1 VAELNAPAPP
11 MEGNRKDFEKMGGPG
26 SGRWRG
32 RGRETVEAY
41 RCLDVNRL
49 SMKGYLR
56 PGLSSVYHWNEGSEV
71 ASIKLHAEAG
81 RLQLSY
87 CVWVGDDK
95 WKDVAEIIP
104 IVRVPC
110 RLGGSRSYFI
120 CPGFQNGRECGRRVA
135 KLYVSKCYFLC
146 RHCNRLAYASQYEQ
160 PWQRAR
166 RRANKLWQRLG
177 IDSGIAGT
185 LPEKRKGR
193 SARIFA
199 RLLEKTLEAEILA
212 DEACLKR
219 LQWLAQIDTD
229 IK

>member
-1 VAELNAPAPP
+1 
-11 MEGNRKDFEKMGGPG
+11 M
-26 SGRWRG
+26 
-32 RGRETVEAY
+32 T
-41 RCLDVNRL
+41 
-49 SMKGYLR
+49 GYLR
-56 PGLSSVYHWNEGSEV
+56 PGLSSVYHWTDGNEV

-81 RLQLSY
+81 RLHLSY
-87 CVWVGDDK
+87 CVCVGDEK

-110 RLGGSRSYFI
+110 QLGGSRRYFI

-146 RHCNRLAYASQYEQ
+146 RHCNRLVYASKYEQ

-177 IDSGIAGT
+177 IDSGIAGA
-185 LPEKRKGR
+185 LPEKRKDM
-193 SARIFA
+193 SARTYE

-219 LQWLAQIDTD
+219 LQCLAQIETD
-229 IK
+229 LK

>member
-1 VAELNAPAPP
+1 
-11 MEGNRKDFEKMGGPG
+11 MGGPG

-32 RGRETVEAY
+32 RGRETIESY
-41 RCLDVNRL
+41 RFLDVNLL

-56 PGLSSVYHWNEGSEV
+56 PGLSSGYRWIDGNEV

-81 RLQLSY
+81 RLHLSY
-87 CVWVGDDK
+87 CVCVGDDK
-95 WKDVAEIIP
+95 WKDVAEIIR

-110 RLGGSRSYFI
+110 RLGGSRNYFI

-160 PWQRAR
+160 PWKRAR
-166 RRANKLWQRLG
+166 RRANKLWQRLA
-177 IDSGIAGT
+177 IDSGIAGV
-185 LPEKRKGR
+185 LPEKRKDMSVR
-193 SARIFA
+193 TYA

>member
-1 VAELNAPAPP
+1 
-11 MEGNRKDFEKMGGPG
+11 MGGPG

-32 RGRETVEAY
+32 RGCETVESY
-41 RCLDVNRL
+41 RLLDVNRL
-49 SMKGYLR
+49 SMTGYLR
-56 PGLSSVYHWNEGSEV
+56 PGLSSVYHWTDGNEV

-81 RLQLSY
+81 RLHLSY
-87 CVWVGDDK
+87 CVCVGDEK

-110 RLGGSRSYFI
+110 QLGGSRRYFI

-146 RHCNRLAYASQYEQ
+146 RHCNRLVYASKYEQ

-177 IDSGIAGT
+177 IDSGIAGA
-185 LPEKRKGR
+185 LPEKRKDM
-193 SARIFA
+193 SARTYE

-219 LQWLAQIDTD
+219 LQCLAQIETD
-229 IK
+229 LK